1 MVALLPGLAAALNP
15 AERTMVR
22 SGIPLTEPRIARPL
36 PLRRA
41 PVSQVAASHS
51 SSGGAPE
58 TVRQRSVGIR
68 DP

>member
-36 PLRRA
+36 PLRA